1 MLNNN
6 NRSKVLKTLLLVGFV
21 LCNCFLVIS
30 QTAPQETQQEVLQKD
45 EKPIRDTIRVDKVK
59 PEEFARNRSNPKPF
73 RKKVESKISSG
84 RSTKSNSTKSSST
97 ERIETT
103 EEEVASLGFTMWKL
117 RKSEK
122 DDTYRI
128 GEIIGAEKEGELT
141 PERVEG
147 KAVVEDKALL
157 RFVVELPTK
166 GYLYVFDQEQYSDGK
181 HSAPYLMYP
190 IRGINNS
197 EDNNLIEPNQLI
209 YLPRQNESYCFRLSR
224 GKEGKIISEV
234 YTFLVTP
241 QPLNLNAIECIR
253 NGENSKGETIVHCKP
268 REVKKDEFDFE
279 TKLKEWS
286 AYTEVSEFNLK
297 DPSHRRYKTM
307 DKAEIKSLNNKASKL
322 TTQDPPPQKVYTI
335 ARKPTEPYMVSIPI
349 YINSK

>member
-6 NRSKVLKTLLLVGFV
+6 HHSNVLKTLLLISFI

-30 QTAPQETQQEVLQKD
+30 QTSPQKVSKKD
-45 EKPIRDTIRVDKVK
+45 EKPIRDTIRIDKVN
-59 PEEFARNRSNPKPF
+59 PEEFARNRANPKPF
-73 RKKVESKISSG
+73 RKNVVSKIISS
-84 RSTKSNSTKSSST
+84 RSVKPNSTKSNGT
-97 ERIETT
+97 ETV
-103 EEEVASLGFTMWKL
+103 EEEIASLGFTLWKL

-128 GEIIGAEKEGELT
+128 SEIIGAEKEGELT

-147 KAVVEDKALL
+147 KAVVENGALL

-166 GYLYVFDQEQYSDGK
+166 GYLYVFDQEVYLDGS

-190 IRGINNS
+190 IKGINNL
-197 EDNNLIEPNQLI
+197 EDNNLIEPNQPI
-209 YLPRQNESYCFRLSR
+209 YLPRQKESYCFRLSR
-224 GKEGKIISEV
+224 GKEGKIMSEI
-234 YTFLVTP
+234 YTFLITP
-241 QPLNLNAIECIR
+241 QPLTLNAIECIR
-253 NGENSKGETIVHCKP
+253 KGENSKGETIVHCQP

-286 AYTEVSEFNLK
+286 AYTEASEFNLK
-297 DPSHRRYKTM
+297 DPNHQRYKTM
-307 DKAEIKSLNNKASKL
+307 DKAEIQSLNNKASKL
-322 TTQDPPPQKVYTI
+322 TIQDPPPQKVYAI